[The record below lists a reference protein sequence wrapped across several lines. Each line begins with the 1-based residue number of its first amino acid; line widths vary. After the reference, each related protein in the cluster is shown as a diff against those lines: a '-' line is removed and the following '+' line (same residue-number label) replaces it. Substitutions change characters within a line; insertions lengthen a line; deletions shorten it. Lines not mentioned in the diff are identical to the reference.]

1 MSGEICTAA
10 AGQVA
15 RFFAGRTRG
24 YHNPALTA
32 EYVRDHLDRIRDESD
47 SFVPGVVET
56 ARCAAPHATHA
67 GAPHACS
74 SRSLLVH
81 PSPQE

>member
-1 MSGEICTAA
+1 MFSEDCSVSGEIYTSA

-32 EYVRDHLDRIRDESD
+32 ECVRDHLDRIRDESD
-47 SFVPGVVET
+47 SFIPVDPVVET
-56 ARCAAPHATHA
+56 AHPL
-67 GAPHACS
+67 
-74 SRSLLVH
+74 RSTTRH
-81 PSPQE
+81 P